1 MEKKAKVK
9 MEVTEENMGII
20 IQQGNIDLNLN
31 QICITMAK
39 MKSR

>member
-1 MEKKAKVK
+1 MEKKAKVN